1 MGISMMGAGLAPAL
15 RLAVTLTD
23 PDIVPSLGSL

>member
-1 MGISMMGAGLAPAL
+1 MGISMMGPAVAPAL

-23 PDIVPSLGSL
+23 PDIAPSLGF